1 MKNLKIFSLFLA
13 SMLLFTAC
21 SKDDE
26 NPEPTATFTFGAETV
41 TLTSGEVI
49 DYGTVGFDDDPTH
62 WNYDFEMT
70 GSTASGR
77 DVELY
82 AELFSSGTTSFNT
95 GTFTF
100 IDDDNINSAADIAGK
115 NFFVSAEI
123 WIDTNGD
130 EVGDE
135 NEYFDVTGGT
145 TTVSGGTNNNYTIEY
160 DVTFDNGTSVAAK
173 YTGTFTYFDETDG
186 FAPNTSTR
194 KKRFADR

>member
-1 MKNLKIFSLFLA
+1 
-13 SMLLFTAC
+13 
-21 SKDDE
+21 
-26 NPEPTATFTFGAETV
+26 
-41 TLTSGEVI
+41 
-49 DYGTVGFDDDPTH
+49 
-62 WNYDFEMT
+62 MT

-123 WIDTNGD
+123 WI
-130 EVGDE
+130 VGDE
-135 NEYFDVTGGT
+135 NESFDVTGGT
-145 TTVSGGTNNNYTIEY
+145 ITVSGGTNNNYTIEY

-173 YTGTFTYFDETDG
+173 YTGTFTYFNETDG